1 MSINNSY
8 KGIEEKHDSVKE
20 LISLGKERGYL
31 LYDEVINAL
40 PDDVNFSKDWE
51 SLFYTLG
58 DAGIEVI
65 DSEPLEVGIHKIRSK
80 SEEDE
85 RGNLIAANLDR
96 THDPVRLYLR
106 EMGTVPLLSRQAEL
120 EIAKRIEKSQETV
133 LEALF
138 QSPVVVAEVLKYG
151 DELRKNGI
159 GIKNLVNFND
169 DEITEEVLVTR
180 RKGVLRRINKIR
192 HVEQKAAKAQKRL
205 RKVRKDRP
213 TYKRLLSQL
222 ARYRIHMAREI
233 FQVDLNPATHA
244 ELVST
249 IRNTA
254 DQIVTLERERKKL
267 KKAHDSTQKVIE
279 AKNAKLRVREIEKEM
294 KKIEEEG
301 PASLGD
307 LKRTLGTIRQAELG
321 AEIAKKQLV
330 EANLR
335 LVVSIAKKY
344 GKRGGLGFLD
354 LIQEGNIGLMKAVD
368 KFDYR
373 RGYKFSTYAHWWIR
387 QGITRAIADQAR
399 TIRIPVHIIDAV
411 NKLMRTSHSLFQE
424 YGREPTSEEIAKK
437 MDIPVSKVRK
447 VFKATQMPISLETP
461 IREGENSYLSDFIE
475 DRGAISPAEAV
486 ININLKEKTIS
497 VLQTLTPREAEIIR
511 MRFGIGDGS
520 KRTLEEVGQRFSLTR
535 ERIRQIEVK
544 ALRKLRN
551 PWGP

>member
-279 AKNAKLRVREIEKEM
+279 AKTAKLRVREIEKEM